1 MCPRPARFLYLLY
14 PLLVLWRGSEA
25 NTSSSLECSLPGLCQ
40 DVLLEQ
46 SSSASLDNCIL
57 FGRSTPGAT
66 WVTFNRELGACW
78 ALQACDHLDASVP
91 DRVSSD
97 VNCTL
102 CSVTGTCKGVL
113 LIDYSAES
121 AEDCLGLCGA
131 EEGCAWYSYDSEA
144 HFCALFQSCPDL
156 LVDGHENWMSGEIA
170 CLAAPTPSPS
180 TTPTTSAPT
189 TTSTPAPAED
199 QEIVWIND
207 DDGAVRLGKFS
218 KQIFNVIRFV
228 FVNYWFKVINTTMI

>member
-25 NTSSSLECSLPGLCQ
+25 TTSSSLECSLPGLCQ
-40 DVLLEQ
+40 GVLLEQ
-46 SSSASLDNCIL
+46 SSSTSLDNCIL

-66 WVTFNRELGACW
+66 WVTFNRGLGYCS

-102 CSVTGTCKGVL
+102 CSVTGACKGVL

-121 AEDCLGLCGA
+121 AEDCLGLCRA
-131 EEGCAWYSYDSEA
+131 EEGCAWYSFNDDLL
-144 HFCALFQSCPDL
+144 FCDLFQSCSDL
-156 LVDGHENWMSGEIA
+156 LVAGHENWVSGEVA
-170 CLAAPTPSPS
+170 CF
-180 TTPTTSAPT
+180 
-189 TTSTPAPAED
+189 TPAPAED

-207 DDGAVRLGKFS
+207 ADGAVRLGKFS

-228 FVNYWFKVINTTMI
+228 FVNYGISVNTTMI